1 MEDTRLAA
9 ANDGGDTDTGDRA
22 ALDAYSRTVVDAV
35 ASVGPAVGAI
45 SIRRR
50 LADRTGRMHEVSGAG
65 SGFAFT
71 PDGFVLTNSH
81 VVHGASV
88 VHVVFPDG
96 SEFDADPI
104 GDDPTTDLAVV
115 RVGGR
120 ALATAR
126 LGRSA
131 GLRVGQL
138 AIAIGNPFGFE
149 NTVTAGVISALGRSL
164 PARDGNLIED
174 LIQTDAAL
182 NPGNSGGPLVN
193 SASEVIGV
201 NTAIIPGA
209 QALCFAVGVDTAHW
223 VVTQLLAH
231 GRVRRAFIGFTGVT
245 AVLPRLLQRAIGVEQ
260 AHGVRVGD
268 VAPDSP
274 ALTAGIEPGDWI
286 IGLDGVAV
294 SSIGELRRLLDHA
307 RIGRVCAVR
316 IVRGGKLLH
325 RVITPREQR

>member
-1 MEDTRLAA
+1 MESVQPAA
-9 ANDGGDTDTGDRA
+9 ADLAGQAGGDDA
-22 ALDAYSRTVVDAV
+22 KLLDAYSRTVVDAV
-35 ASVGPAVGAI
+35 ARVGPAVAAI
-45 SIRRR
+45 SVRRR
-50 LADRTGRMHEVSGAG
+50 VADRDGRTHEVGGTG

-81 VVHGASV
+81 VVHGASS

-96 SEFDADPI
+96 SEFDSDPI
-104 GDDPTTDLAVV
+104 GDDPAADLAVV
-115 RVGGR
+115 RVGAS
-120 ALATAR
+120 ALAVAR

-131 GLRVGQL
+131 ALRVGQL
-138 AIAIGNPFGFE
+138 AIAIGNPYGFE

-164 PARDGNLIED
+164 PARDGSLIED

-201 NTAIIPGA
+201 NTAIVPGA
-209 QALCFAVGVDTAHW
+209 QSLCFAVAVDTAQW

-231 GRVRRAFIGFTGVT
+231 GRVRRAFIGLTGTT
-245 AVLPRLLQRAIGVEQ
+245 AAIPRLLQRAIGVVQER
-260 AHGVRVGD
+260 GVRVGD

-274 ALTAGIEPGDWI
+274 ALAAGIEPGDWI

-294 SSIGELRRLLDHA
+294 SSIGELRRLLDHT
-307 RIGRVCAVR
+307 RIGRLCAVR
-316 IVRGGKLLH
+316 AVRGAKLLH

>member
-1 MEDTRLAA
+1 MEDAHGVAA
-9 ANDGGDTDTGDRA
+9 GGTHTDDRV

-35 ASVGPAVGAI
+35 ASLGPAVGAI
-45 SIRRR
+45 SVRRR
-50 LADRTGRMHEVSGAG
+50 LADRTGRKHDVSGAG

-115 RVGGR
+115 RVGGSG
-120 ALATAR
+120 LAVAR

-131 GLRVGQL
+131 TLRVGQL
-138 AIAIGNPFGFE
+138 AIAIGNPYGFE

-182 NPGNSGGPLVN
+182 NPGNSGGPLVT

-201 NTAIIPGA
+201 NTAIISGA
-209 QALCFAVGVDTAHW
+209 QGICFAVASNTAQF
-223 VVTQLLAH
+223 VLSQLLAH
-231 GRVRRAFIGFTGVT
+231 GRVRRAFVGLTG
-245 AVLPRLLQRAIGVEQ
+245 A
-260 AHGVRVGD
+260 
-268 VAPDSP
+268 
-274 ALTAGIEPGDWI
+274 TAGI
-286 IGLDGVAV
+286 
-294 SSIGELRRLLDHA
+294 S
-307 RIGRVCAVR
+307 
-316 IVRGGKLLH
+316 
-325 RVITPREQR
+325 